1 MLRADRTIWGM
12 SKNLSRKRTPWI
24 REPRSPGL
32 YISADERFTAELRP
46 PGFYP
51 EFGCRLRRHY
61 AIRLIGSVQIIG
73 TATTLA
79 EAARLYGVG
88 RGPR

>member
-1 MLRADRTIWGM
+1 VARTAWGM
-12 SKNLSRKRTPWI
+12 SNKQSHIRGSWI
-24 REPRSPGL
+24 RESGNFGF

-51 EFGCRLRRHY
+51 EFGCKLQRHY
-61 AIRLIGSVQIIG
+61 AIRSFGSVQIIG

-79 EAARLYGVG
+79 DAARLYGVG
-88 RGPR
+88 KAPR

>member
-1 MLRADRTIWGM
+1 MARTAWDM
-12 SKNLSRKRTPWI
+12 PNQPSQRHALWI
-24 REPRSPGL
+24 RVSGSRGF

-46 PGFYP
+46 PGFYSDL
-51 EFGCRLRRHY
+51 ECKLQRHY
-61 AIRLIGSVQIIG
+61 AIRLLGSVQIIG

-79 EAARLYGVG
+79 DAARLYGVG

>member
-1 MLRADRTIWGM
+1 MPRSQSQRHTL
-12 SKNLSRKRTPWI
+12 WI
-24 REPRSPGL
+24 RGSENPGF

-51 EFGCRLRRHY
+51 ELECKLQRHY
-61 AIRLIGSVQIIG
+61 AIRSLGSVQIIG

-79 EAARLYGVG
+79 EAARIYGVG

>member
-1 MLRADRTIWGM
+1 M
-12 SKNLSRKRTPWI
+12 SKSQPRQNALWI
-24 REPRSPGL
+24 SESGSPGF

-51 EFGCRLRRHY
+51 ELECKLQRHY
-61 AIRLIGSVQIIG
+61 AIRLLGSAQIIG

-79 EAARLYGVG
+79 EAARLYGVV

>member
-1 MLRADRTIWGM
+1 M
-12 SKNLSRKRTPWI
+12 SISRSQQHTLWI
-24 REPRSPGL
+24 RESGSPGF

-51 EFGCRLRRHY
+51 EFECKLQRHY
-61 AIRLIGSVQIIG
+61 AIRFLGSHQIIG

-79 EAARLYGVG
+79 DAARRYGVG